1 MTTPLAPRQKL
12 KRVLYPLFLS
22 VLLGALLYSGGE
34 FYQSIGITG
43 LDTIHQ
49 VLGHI
54 LGIGVFIALAVFL
67 QRITQYVIM
76 DGIVASMLGT
86 PAPRLLS
93 QIATFVIYL
102 LTITIIIGVVFKKDL
117 TVLLAASGAA
127 GIVIGMALQQ
137 LILDVF
143 AGLAINLDRAI
154 KMGDS
159 IVVHQVGDD
168 IIEGKVIEISWRT
181 TRVQDRFCNIIIVP
195 NSRLSSSTITNFS
208 QPQEFLETN
217 IVVMFDVEVPTER
230 VIRVLQ
236 AAAVEATTHF
246 AIPNAPAPAV
256 AVRNLTWEGV
266 EYGVYIYPNFE
277 SRFRARNLLYQCV
290 LRHLRFAGLRPAIH
304 KQEFLGERPHDYKTY
319 LQPHITHL
327 IASIGRTEI
336 FQDLTEEEL
345 TLMATFATLRQMPV
359 GTLVVQ
365 GGEVATVMYLLI
377 EGLLA
382 AESRTRKVGMNKQV
396 ASEILSPGTLIG
408 GTAMLSGDTYE
419 ATVSC
424 KSLAL
429 LCEINHDLLDKL
441 LTLHPAVVHKLSLR
455 VAAQLARRNLSTGA
469 NEQWQTNDADLEAEV
484 LRQLKRAFAH
494 LQLN

>member
-1 MTTPLAPRQKL
+1 MTSLDPRQKF
-12 KRVLYPLFLS
+12 KRILFPLLLS
-22 VLLGALLYSGGE
+22 ILLGALLYSGGE

-49 VLGHI
+49 IFGHI
-54 LGIGVFIALAVFL
+54 LSIGVFVTLAMFL
-67 QRITQYVIM
+67 QRVVQYIIM

-93 QIATFVIYL
+93 QIASFVIYL
-102 LTITIIIGVVFKKDL
+102 LTVTAIIGVVFKQDL

-127 GIVIGMALQQ
+127 GIVVGMALQQ

-154 KMGDS
+154 KMGDN
-159 IVVHQVGDD
+159 IVVHQIGDD

-246 AIPNAPAPAV
+246 AQTNAPAPSV
-256 AVRNLTWEGV
+256 AVRDLTWEGV
-266 EYGVYIYPNFE
+266 EYGVYIYPSFE
-277 SRFRARNLLYQCV
+277 ARFRARNTLYQCV

-304 KQEFLGERPHDYKTY
+304 KQEFLTERLHDYKTY
-319 LQPHITHL
+319 LQPNISHL
-327 IASIGRTEI
+327 ATSIGRTEI

-345 TLMATFATLRQMPV
+345 TLMATFATLHQMPV
-359 GTLVVQ
+359 GTMVVQ

-377 EGLLA
+377 EGLLT
-382 AESRTRKVGMNKQV
+382 AESRIRKVGVSKQ
-396 ASEILSPGTLIG
+396 ASSEILSPGTLIG

-441 LTLHPAVVHKLSLR
+441 LTHHRKVVHKLSYR

-469 NEQWQTNDADLEAEV
+469 NEQWQINEADLASEV

-494 LQLN
+494 LQL